1 MHNQYANMARIQRKQ
16 SQTCSDTE
24 RRGNKYVY
32 WLNYHQFRAIKMSV
46 VVCTGAGAGGGGAG
60 GASPE
65 LSQELVKQATVSRRR
80 PR

>member
-46 VVCTGAGAGGGGAG
+46 VVCTGAGAGGGGA
-60 GASPE
+60 SPE
-65 LSQELVKQATVSRRR
+65 LSQELVKQATAS
-80 PR
+80 